1 MMVHDQFKNQDTK
14 FFNQH
19 KNEPI
24 RIPSPNVLPN
34 GQKPDFGNSSRSSK
48 KQAHHN
54 QKAQQRLPNGQMPDF
69 GNSPKNNNNNKK
81 TGASKTNNRPKSNN
95 KNNNNKNNNNQ
106 RKSPLSSPKT
116 NSSQINNNNYELS
129 FQKSAPVSAA
139 SSSSSKTPS
148 FAGSTFSNSPQT
160 SSIPKPTFL

>member
-54 QKAQQRLPNGQMPDF
+54 QKPQQRLPNGQMPDF
-69 GNSPKNNNNNKK
+69 GNSPKNNNNNNNKK
-81 TGASKTNNRPKSNN
+81 TDASKTNNRPKSNN
-95 KNNNNKNNNNQ
+95 KNNNNNQ

>member
-54 QKAQQRLPNGQMPDF
+54 QKPQQRLPNGQMPDF
-69 GNSPKNNNNNKK
+69 GNSPKNNNNNNKK
-81 TGASKTNNRPKSNN
+81 TGASKTSNRPKSNN
-95 KNNNNKNNNNQ
+95 KNNNNNNQ

>member
-69 GNSPKNNNNNKK
+69 GNSPKNNNNNNNKK

-95 KNNNNKNNNNQ
+95 KNNNNNQ

>member
-54 QKAQQRLPNGQMPDF
+54 QKPQQRLPNGQMPDF

-95 KNNNNKNNNNQ
+95 KNNNNNQ

>member
-54 QKAQQRLPNGQMPDF
+54 QKPQQRLPNGQMPDF

-81 TGASKTNNRPKSNN
+81 TGASKTSNRPKSNN
-95 KNNNNKNNNNQ
+95 KNNNNNNNQ